1 MIADPMYEPFAEAY
15 AVHAAEHPYNALYD
29 RPAVLELAGNVA
41 GCTVVD
47 AGCGPGL
54 YTEELVRRGA
64 RVVGFDASPT
74 MVALAKER
82 VGDAAHLRVHDLAQG
97 LHWIPDYSVDL
108 VLLALTLNYVDD
120 RVAMLRE
127 FHRVLKP
134 SGAVVISTT
143 HPTRHWQGL
152 GGSYFTE
159 EAIEL
164 SLGGEQGWNVRAW
177 RRPLTAVCREF
188 REAGF
193 LIDEILEPQP
203 VAAMAELFPDV
214 YAELSDRP
222 AFIAFRLVT
231 R

>member
-1 MIADPMYEPFAEAY
+1 MYEPFAESY
-15 AVHAAEHPYNALYD
+15 AVHAAKNPYNALYD
-29 RPAVLELAGNVA
+29 RPAVLGLAGDVA
-41 GCTVVD
+41 GFTVVD
-47 AGCGPGL
+47 AGCGPGF
-54 YTEELVRRGA
+54 YTEELVWRGA
-64 RVVGFDASPT
+64 CVLGFDASPT
-74 MVALAKER
+74 MVALARER
-82 VGDAAHLRVHDLAQG
+82 VGGAADLRVHDLAHR
-97 LHWIPDYSVDL
+97 LHWIPDHSVDL
-108 VLLALTLNYVDD
+108 VLLALTLNYVDG

-127 FHRVLKP
+127 FHRVLRP

-164 SLGGEQGWNVRAW
+164 SLGGEQEWNVRAW

-203 VAAMAELFPDV
+203 VDAMAELFPNV
-214 YAELSDRP
+214 YAELLDRP
-222 AFIAFRLVT
+222 AFIAFRLVA